1 MAGYTIHRRALVGT
15 TILASHVGVARHNF
29 AAMMAIR
36 RFCGHKSFEIL
47 QSCRISKAESGHIVC
62 REPFSKNDDKS
73 ILA

>member
-1 MAGYTIHRRALVGT
+1 MVGT

-36 RFCGHKSFEIL
+36 GFCGHKSFEIL
-47 QSCRISKAESGHIVC
+47 QSCLISKAESGHIVC